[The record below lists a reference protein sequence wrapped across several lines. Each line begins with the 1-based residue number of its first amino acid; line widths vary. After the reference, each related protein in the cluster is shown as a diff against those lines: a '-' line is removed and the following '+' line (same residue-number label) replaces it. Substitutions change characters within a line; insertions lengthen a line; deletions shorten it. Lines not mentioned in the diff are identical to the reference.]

1 MYHASIYNIENG
13 FAVISEEKIEK
24 PMAHLLFDPKNPKHL
39 DLFLPKLDDILNFIF
54 TYVNDACSIH
64 LKNED
69 ATHYKKKTSEE
80 KLQKAKR
87 SLDSLK
93 ADPVWERLSKKLTL
107 TDTVE
112 CINNEGFH
120 VGMILVNGIVY
131 QYKYHEISVNPK
143 YTIMRSIFDEYKKQT
158 SAPVVCFLDVYRNGK
173 HPKDPMKIEI
183 KGYQSG
189 DKRVPDT
196 YKIETDGSFW
206 LHKNFL
212 TYDDAVAYVT
222 THVSGNMKITND
234 TKERFCLTIPR
245 NQKKNRLAY
254 MQRTALRDFLR
265 KTFWIPDEITAHEHI
280 WSNLTDSTG
289 LCHGLVQLNNEI
301 YPFTHSPLSG
311 RTLKNDIL
319 DCVAKYLIDNQPT
332 L

>member
-13 FAVISEEKIEK
+13 FAVISEEKIE
-24 PMAHLLFDPKNPKHL
+24 
-39 DLFLPKLDDILNFIF
+39 
-54 TYVNDACSIH
+54 
-64 LKNED
+64 
-69 ATHYKKKTSEE
+69 
-80 KLQKAKR
+80 
-87 SLDSLK
+87 
-93 ADPVWERLSKKLTL
+93 
-107 TDTVE
+107 
-112 CINNEGFH
+112 
-120 VGMILVNGIVY
+120 
-131 QYKYHEISVNPK
+131 
-143 YTIMRSIFDEYKKQT
+143 
-158 SAPVVCFLDVYRNGK
+158 
-173 HPKDPMKIEI
+173 I
-183 KGYQSG
+183 KGYQFD

-212 TYDDAVAYVT
+212 TYKDAVDYVT
-222 THVSGNMKITND
+222 TYIEGSMKITND
-234 TKERFCLTIPR
+234 TKEQFCRTIPR

-265 KTFWIPDEITAHEHI
+265 KTYENEHI

-311 RTLKNDIL
+311 RTFQNDIL